1 MSETSLHNAK
11 LKRCGITFLLI
22 GLFDIGLLAYC
33 IRHEIRFNS
42 SLSVIGIFGG
52 LSLLRGNLRAAA
64 FMQWISVLLSTLLIN
79 WLLILP
85 WLLPTSLVT
94 LTVRLHPWAVAISL
108 GLVLALVGGLL
119 WTARELGSE
128 SVAHA
133 RAAIG
138 RTPIRVI
145 IPRLIGAFLP
155 LIASGLFVALQSS
168 SVGQRALTEGRRDL
182 GPEYRFLLS
191 GIRIFWNAENATY
204 HGNVMAW
211 NDSEILQIPVT
222 WEEAR

>member
-1 MSETSLHNAK
+1 MSETALHNAK

-22 GLFDIGLLAYC
+22 GLLDIGLLAYC

-42 SLSVIGIFGG
+42 CLSVIGIFGG
-52 LSLLRGNLRAAA
+52 LSLLRGNLRTAA
-64 FMQWISVLLSTLLIN
+64 FMHWISVLLSTLLIS
-79 WLLILP
+79 WLLNLP

-94 LTVRLHPWAVAISL
+94 LVVRLHPWAVAISL

-119 WTARELGSE
+119 WTAHELGSE
-128 SVAHA
+128 SVAQA
-133 RAAIG
+133 RAVIG

-145 IPRLIGAFLP
+145 IPRLLGAFLP

-182 GPEYRFLLS
+182 EPGYRFLLT
-191 GIRIFWNAENATY
+191 GIHCYWDADIRLI
-204 HGNVMAW
+204 
-211 NDSEILQIPVT
+211 
-222 WEEAR
+222 WET